1 MSGECLL
8 ITETG
13 RADDG
18 TLGYGTFPA
27 DFATDPNVDGVVIE
41 TTAMGRIGNVA
52 RII

>member
-18 TLGYGTFPA
+18 ILGYGTFPA
-27 DFATDPNVDGVVIE
+27 DFATDPNVDGVVKPLFQTLSGE
-41 TTAMGRIGNVA
+41 KFL
-52 RII
+52 